1 MGNINLE
8 YIPKEITIQERLK
21 QYIDLKE
28 LCFRDIIN
36 KWYVDWE
43 YDEDFNTID
52 MREENMKWFRPTPAS
67 YVIKYLSRAYH
78 FKKWQIIRCSS
89 LPMSPLYIIVLNAH
103 SSRWA
108 IDESIKEFL
117 YKCVYEIEYTDEYG
131 LNWLVLKYESTK
143 QTLNDYLAK
152 ENIKYLICHIPKCYE
167 HKIDE
172 HGIMGGL
179 IFKDRLL
186 SMKDIPYYY
195 SSDYS
200 KPFNE
205 RYIRLMKD
213 NALKVEKINPSFEFV
228 TYKIRLNHII
238 NSWDIQKYKDL
249 PNCCCNNWLC
259 LGTDEIKKCRTII
272 FNPYENGNKEGSN

>member
-1 MGNINLE
+1 M
-8 YIPKEITIQERLK
+8 
-21 QYIDLKE
+21 
-28 LCFRDIIN
+28 
-36 KWYVDWE
+36 
-43 YDEDFNTID
+43 
-52 MREENMKWFRPTPAS
+52 
-67 YVIKYLSRAYH
+67 
-78 FKKWQIIRCSS
+78 
-89 LPMSPLYIIVLNAH
+89 
-103 SSRWA
+103 
-108 IDESIKEFL
+108 
-117 YKCVYEIEYTDEYG
+117 
-131 LNWLVLKYESTK
+131 LKYESTK
-143 QTLNDYLAK
+143 HTLNDYLAK

-228 TYKIRLNHII
+228 TYKIRLSI
-238 NSWDIQKYKDL
+238 
-249 PNCCCNNWLC
+249 
-259 LGTDEIKKCRTII
+259 LGISKNIKICQIAVATIG
-272 FNPYENGNKEGSN
+272 YGSERMT